1 MSAEEGAVR
10 TSVSAGE
17 VIAPTTR
24 IEIESK
30 RPMDPRSA
38 QGAIRVEGVR
48 TSVTLVS
55 RRRVARL
62 TAQNLRPG
70 SYELVID
77 ELLDAGGA
85 RLVDYER
92 IPFLVVELPTELPAN
107 LRVEHL
113 ARLRIE
119 ETGVSRLDPFRFEG
133 PFVDVYKAVDRESGK
148 PTELAFDHEGRPV
161 NAERLLTEVAARR
174 NEKFGRIHET
184 LFARLGAATDDER
197 IPIAVWAAVDVDPVR
212 ARKPVDREPEEP
224 PAFEKELDAVVSRA
238 VTRLRRSLRRAQVRV
253 SGTVPGAPV
262 VYAEATPDQIR
273 RIAAM
278 DGVGVVLFDD
288 RTAVLDLVDSIA
300 IARSSTAHALGYDGT
315 GVRVAV
321 WEGGPDV
328 TTNLSIAGRFTTNPS
343 TDDHSRLTHAVIKNI
358 EQNKPHG
365 HAPDCSLYSANS
377 TSTDALR
384 WAARDQ
390 SCTVISQ
397 SFHRSSEPSNGGL
410 QSDDL
415 LKDWLALRWP
425 YPTILQAAGNYWQG
439 DADNINPPEDEFVNH
454 KGFNSLAIGNHN
466 DAADAMSGDSV
477 FRNPT
482 SPHGDRELPELAANG
497 TGVTA
502 VGKTKSGTSFAAP
515 AAAGVTACIQEVD
528 GVLKAWPEGCRAILQ
543 AGARRNV
550 SDGTW
555 WSDVLADVDAS
566 DGVGAVDAAESGYI
580 AQQRRSR
587 NATATRRGWDIG
599 TLRSADFG
607 NDRLATFRYFVQV
620 PLLLLLPHV
629 KVALAWDSKVTSS
642 GDSPTASTLT
652 VDFDLL
658 VRNSA
663 GALVAQSSSWDNSY
677 EVAEFAASRGATY
690 EIVIRRWSGVDSVW
704 YGIAWTVAGISLFPF
719 EELETNRLETFER

>member
-10 TSVSAGE
+10 ISISAGE
-17 VIAPTTR
+17 VVSPNTR
-24 IEIESK
+24 IEITSK
-30 RPMDPRSA
+30 KPMDPRSA
-38 QGAIRVEGVR
+38 QGAIRVHGVR
-48 TSVTLVS
+48 ASVTLAS
-55 RRRVARL
+55 RGRVARVS
-62 TAQNLRPG
+62 TQNLRPG
-70 SYELVID
+70 AYELVID
-77 ELLDAGGA
+77 ELLDTGGT
-85 RLVDYER
+85 RLVDYQR
-92 IPFLVVELPTELPAN
+92 VPFLVVELPTELPGN
-107 LRVEHL
+107 LRVEHM
-113 ARLRIE
+113 ARVRME
-119 ETGVSRLDPFRFEG
+119 ETELRRLDHFRFEA
-133 PFVDVYKAVDRESGK
+133 PFVDFYKAVERESGK
-148 PTELAFDHEGRPV
+148 PTELAFDHEGRSV
-161 NAERLLTEVAARR
+161 NPAKLLAEVAARR
-174 NEKFGRIHET
+174 KERFGRIHET
-184 LFARLGAATDDER
+184 LFAMLGEGRGDER
-197 IPIAVWAAVDVDPVR
+197 IPIAVWAAVDIDPVR
-212 ARKPVDREPEEP
+212 ARKPVDRPLEEP
-224 PAFEKELDAVVSRA
+224 PAFEKELDTVVSRA
-238 VTRLRRSLRRAQVRV
+238 VSRLRRSLGRAQVRV
-253 SGTVPGAPV
+253 RGTVPAAPV
-262 VYAEATPDQIR
+262 VYAEATADQIR

-278 DGVGVVLFDD
+278 DGVGAVLYDD
-288 RTAVLDLVDSIA
+288 RTAILDLADSIA
-300 IARSSTAHALGYDGT
+300 IARSSTVHALGYDGT

-377 TSTDALR
+377 TSNDALR

-397 SFHRSSEPSNGGL
+397 SFHRSSEPGNGTL

-425 YPTILQAAGNYWQG
+425 YPTIVQAAGNYWQG
-439 DADNINPPEDEFVNH
+439 DPDNINPPADEFVNH
-454 KGFNSLAIGNHN
+454 KGFNSIAIGNHN

-515 AAAGVTACIQEVD
+515 AVAGVTACLQEVD
-528 GVLKAWPEGCRAILQ
+528 GVLKAWPEGCRALLL

-555 WSDVLADVDAS
+555 WSDVVGNVDAS
-566 DGVGAVDAAESGYI
+566 DGAGGVDASESANI
-580 AQQRRSR
+580 ARQRRSR
-587 NATATRRGWDIG
+587 NAPGTRRGWDIG

-607 NDRLATFRYFVQV
+607 SDRLATFRYFVQV
-620 PLLLLLPHV
+620 PLLVFFPRV

-658 VRNSA
+658 VRSSP
-663 GALVAQSSSWDNSY
+663 GTLVAHSSSWDNSY
-677 EVAEFAASRGATY
+677 EVAEFAATRGATY

-704 YGIAWTVAGISLFPF
+704 YGIAWTVTGISLFPF
-719 EELETNRLETFER
+719 EELDINRLEAIER